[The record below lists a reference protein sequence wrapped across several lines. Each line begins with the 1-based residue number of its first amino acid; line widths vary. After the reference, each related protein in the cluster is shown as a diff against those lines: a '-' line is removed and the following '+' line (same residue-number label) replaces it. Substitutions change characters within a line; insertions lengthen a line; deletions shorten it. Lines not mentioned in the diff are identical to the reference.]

1 MHPSMAALH
10 GLNEIQSARSK
21 LWLMLPSAPFRR
33 RPGWAHTA
41 ILAEKPGETVK
52 NHNNYNGI
60 VVSTKKRAAL

>member
-10 GLNEIQSARSK
+10 GPGVIQGDRHK
-21 LWLMLPSAPFRR
+21 LWLTLPSAPFGR
-33 RPGWAHTA
+33 RPDWTQTA